1 MNNDLSFSPV
11 DTLGNLLAQ
20 IADLEA
26 QAEKIKDQLKND
38 GKTVEGVMYKA
49 TYVEAN
55 RSTINWANMF
65 AAKAGVT
72 LGAKDTAAQA
82 WSKIAVK
89 FGFDAEKE
97 LPKAIADN
105 TSTTAVFSIKVTA
118 R

>member
-1 MNNDLSFSPV
+1 MNNDLTFSPV

-55 RSTINWANMF
+55 RSSTNWVALF
-65 AAKAGVT
+65 AAKTGVQI
-72 LGAKDTAAQA
+72 GAKDSAAQA

-89 FGFDAEKE
+89 FGFEAEKE
-97 LPKAIADN
+97 LPQAIADN
-105 TSTTAVFSIKVTA
+105 TSVTAVYSIKVTS

>member
-26 QAEKIKDQLKND
+26 KAEKIKDQLKNN

-49 TYVEAN
+49 TYIEAN
-55 RSTINWANMF
+55 RSSTNWVALF
-65 AAKAGVT
+65 AAKTGVQI
-72 LGAKDTAAQA
+72 GAKDTAAQA

-89 FGFDAEKE
+89 FGFEAEKE
-97 LPKAIADN
+97 LPQAIADN
-105 TSTTAVFSIKVTA
+105 TTTTAVFSIKVTA